1 MSASSS
7 ETDNLEKRIV
17 LHVDMDSFFASVEVR
32 EHPDLGGK
40 ALCVVM
46 GFDPTLRRGVV
57 STCSYE
63 ARKSGVHSAM
73 PVGKAHKLCP
83 DCIFCL

>member
-17 LHVDMDSFFASVEVR
+17 LHVYIVFFASVEVR
-32 EHPDLGGK
+32 EHPDLRGK

-57 STCSYE
+57 STYSYE
-63 ARKSGVHSAM
+63 ARKSGVHSTM

-83 DCIFCL
+83 DCIFYL

>member
-1 MSASSS
+1 MMSVSSS
-7 ETDNLEKRIV
+7 ETDNLEKWIV
-17 LHVDMDSFFASVEVR
+17 LHVDLDSFFASVEAR
-32 EHPDLGGK
+32 EHPDLRGK

-63 ARKSGVHSAM
+63 ARK
-73 PVGKAHKLCP
+73 
-83 DCIFCL
+83 F